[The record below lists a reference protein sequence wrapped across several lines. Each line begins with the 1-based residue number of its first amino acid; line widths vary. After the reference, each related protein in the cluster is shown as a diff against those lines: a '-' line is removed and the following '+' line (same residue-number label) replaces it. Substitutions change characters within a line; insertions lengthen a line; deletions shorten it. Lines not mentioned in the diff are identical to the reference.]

1 VPLIVSVVRSFVVVL
16 SGLALPAVVWAQAPA
31 AKAPT
36 CTSLFTAAELAQTV
50 GGGFEDMGP
59 KERSPGETECA
70 WMARGGSK
78 GFQTVSVQFYDRR
91 AIKDANQTPAAF
103 YETVVS
109 GAEGM
114 ASGKRQPLPGIG
126 QQAAFVPTD
135 PQALA
140 VVLRADGVAR
150 IVGNNISKAQ
160 ITAIAKAI
168 AAP

>member
-1 VPLIVSVVRSFVVVL
+1 MPFVASVVRSSVIASAL
-16 SGLALPAVVWAQAPA
+16 LALPGIVSAQAPA

-50 GGGFEDMGP
+50 GGGFKDMGP
-59 KERSPGETECA
+59 EERHPGETECS
-70 WMARGGSK
+70 WMARGGAT
-78 GFQTVSVQFYDRR
+78 GFQTVSLQFYDLR

-103 YETVVS
+103 FETVVD

-126 QQAAFVPTD
+126 QQAVFVPTD

-160 ITAIAKAI
+160 ITAIAKAV